1 MKATIFLSALFSFCI
16 STVSGQD
23 DPHEFGKLSQKE
35 FDMTQYDKD
44 PEAEAVVLFDTGL
57 SEFIEEDHSYIIRFT
72 RTRRIKI
79 FSQAGVDFAEVSISF
94 YQEGYGKTERVKAI
108 EAYSYNYENMTLNK
122 KAVDVSNVF
131 EEAINENIKV
141 KKFVIP
147 DVKEGTIVEY
157 KYVLET
163 PFHFNL
169 PDWTFQDKIP
179 TVYSR
184 YTVKM
189 IPFYEYVFLA
199 QRTGGFSYQKSE
211 ADKGLS
217 RRFAGIEFNDMV
229 HTYVMKDVPAMKDES
244 YMTSTQDYIMK
255 MDFQLAKFTNIDG
268 SQRSI
273 ISTWEELNK
282 SMLKHSEFGKYI
294 KKNQKL
300 AGDILVNELDVQN
313 LGDLEKTKA
322 IVDYVKKTLRWDG
335 FNSKYASKTAK
346 ELLREKTGH
355 SADINLFLISMLEAA
370 GIVAEPVLI
379 STRSH
384 GKIKSDYP
392 FSHFFNNVIV
402 LVRIGDKSFVTDGT
416 EPQISFN
423 RIPPRCINEAG
434 LVVRDQEVGW
444 VNLTS
449 EVISSN
455 TIDIE
460 MDVDPAAQMA
470 TSKVLTTFTEFES
483 LEAKEDYENDST
495 QLAKYLSDNG
505 FTNISRVRFVNYD
518 NTERP
523 YIIAFL
529 GDHPVEIIDEK
540 IVVYPFINFPPKEN
554 KLTQASRSYPVDF
567 VYPKTVA
574 LKSKITLPEG
584 YEIVDYPDKINIDNE
599 QATVSLSYSLV
610 DHTVQFDGI
619 YAFKKSV
626 YVPNEYARIKFYLDN
641 IVKIFNSPLVMEK
654 VKSEVE

>member
-1 MKATIFLSALFSFCI
+1 
-16 STVSGQD
+16 
-23 DPHEFGKLSQKE
+23 
-35 FDMTQYDKD
+35 
-44 PEAEAVVLFDTGL
+44 
-57 SEFIEEDHSYIIRFT
+57 
-72 RTRRIKI
+72 
-79 FSQAGVDFAEVSISF
+79 
-94 YQEGYGKTERVKAI
+94 
-108 EAYSYNYENMTLNK
+108 
-122 KAVDVSNVF
+122 
-131 EEAINENIKV
+131 
-141 KKFVIP
+141 
-147 DVKEGTIVEY
+147 
-157 KYVLET
+157 
-163 PFHFNL
+163 
-169 PDWTFQDKIP
+169 
-179 TVYSR
+179 
-184 YTVKM
+184 
-189 IPFYEYVFLA
+189 
-199 QRTGGFSYQKSE
+199 
-211 ADKGLS
+211 
-217 RRFAGIEFNDMV
+217 
-229 HTYVMKDVPAMKDES
+229 
-244 YMTSTQDYIMK
+244 
-255 MDFQLAKFTNIDG
+255 
-268 SQRSI
+268 
-273 ISTWEELNK
+273 
-282 SMLKHSEFGKYI
+282 
-294 KKNQKL
+294 
-300 AGDILVNELDVQN
+300 
-313 LGDLEKTKA
+313 
-322 IVDYVKKTLRWDG
+322 
-335 FNSKYASKTAK
+335 
-346 ELLREKTGH
+346 
-355 SADINLFLISMLEAA
+355 
-370 GIVAEPVLI
+370 
-379 STRSH
+379 
-384 GKIKSDYP
+384 
-392 FSHFFNNVIV
+392 
-402 LVRIGDKSFVTDGT
+402 
-416 EPQISFN
+416 
-423 RIPPRCINEAG
+423 
-434 LVVRDQEVGW
+434 